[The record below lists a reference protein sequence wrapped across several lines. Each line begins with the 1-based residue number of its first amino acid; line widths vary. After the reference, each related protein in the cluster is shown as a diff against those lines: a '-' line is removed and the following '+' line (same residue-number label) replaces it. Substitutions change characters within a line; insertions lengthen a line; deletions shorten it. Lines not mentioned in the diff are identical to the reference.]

1 VDRGHATAPGS
12 GRRTLA
18 GAPAECTVALGGEEK
33 GHPLAWSWDH
43 RGALEERVDR
53 ARQAVDRSE
62 PPAISGFGPGAH
74 WVRVPTFA
82 PGGANV
88 DRMRELIATL
98 PTLRDERL
106 VVFDV
111 RGNTGGASA
120 WGTQIVSAFFGPAAV
135 RWVQCDGPPS
145 EKYTEWRVSPGNLA
159 YIEQLTVSTRQRF
172 GEDSPSYHT
181 FSRLRDEMRAALDR
195 GHELAREP
203 QAPEATADCPGHA
216 PRLPEARVILLT
228 DEQCASACLDFADA
242 LLPMPG
248 VVHAG
253 RQTSADAVYMDIRAV
268 AIPSGLGHFVFGQKV
283 DRNRPRGHN
292 EPYDP
297 HHRYPGDISDTP
309 AVAVW
314 LLELARRIPA
324 M

>member
-1 VDRGHATAPGS
+1 MDP
-12 GRRTLA
+12 
-18 GAPAECTVALGGEEK
+18 
-33 GHPLAWSWDH
+33 
-43 RGALEERVDR
+43 
-53 ARQAVDRSE
+53 SE
-62 PPAISGFGPGAH
+62 PPAVSEFGPGAH
-74 WVRVPTFA
+74 WVRVPTFS
-82 PGGANV
+82 PGRANV
-88 DRMRELIATL
+88 DRMRELIATV
-98 PTLRDERL
+98 PALRDERV

-135 RWVQCDGPPS
+135 RRVQCDGPPAQRYS
-145 EKYTEWRVSPGNLA
+145 EWRVSPGNLA
-159 YIEQLTVSTRQRF
+159 YIEQLVPGIRQRF

-195 GHELAREP
+195 GDELVREP
-203 QAPEATADCPGHA
+203 RDPEATTECHDQA

-283 DRNRPRGHN
+283 DRNRTRGHN

-297 HHRYPGDISDTP
+297 QHRYADDISDTA
-309 AVAVW
+309 AVAAW
-314 LLELARRIPA
+314 LLELARRLPA
-324 M
+324 T